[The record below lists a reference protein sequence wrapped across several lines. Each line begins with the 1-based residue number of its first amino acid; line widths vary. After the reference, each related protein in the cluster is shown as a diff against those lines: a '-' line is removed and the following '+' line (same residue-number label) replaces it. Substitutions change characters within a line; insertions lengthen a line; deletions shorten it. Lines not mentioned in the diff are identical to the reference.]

1 MINITSVLGVVNYA
15 KKSWSATK
23 AIVVAGTAVS
33 AAAAGVITGK
43 IYSGNRKR
51 ITDVERKVGMIYSD
65 LYEDSSNNE
74 PCTEDDSGDS
84 GDIVDLG
91 FAPSKEDVDAAT

>member
-1 MINITSVLGVVNYA
+1 MINVTSLINTVNYV
-15 KKSWSATK
+15 KRSWSATK

-33 AAAAGVITGK
+33 ATAAGIVAGK

-51 ITDVERKVGMIYSD
+51 IAAVEHKVGIIYSD

-74 PCTEDDSGDS
+74 TYTEDDDTE
-84 GDIVDLG
+84 DIVDLG
-91 FAPSKEDVDAAT
+91 YAPTREDVDAAT

>member
-1 MINITSVLGVVNYA
+1 MINVTSLLGVVNYA

-33 AAAAGVITGK
+33 ATAAGIVAGK
-43 IYSGNRKR
+43 IYNGNRKR
-51 ITDVERKVGMIYSD
+51 VAAIEHKVGMIYSD
-65 LYEDSSNNE
+65 LYEDSGNSE
-74 PCTEDDSGDS
+74 SYAKDDDTAE
-84 GDIVDLG
+84 DIVDLG

>member
-1 MINITSVLGVVNYA
+1 MGKT
-15 KKSWSATK
+15 
-23 AIVVAGTAVS
+23 IVVAGTAAS
-33 AAAAGVITGK
+33 AAAAGIITGK
-43 IYSGNRKR
+43 IYGGNRKR
-51 ITDVERKVGMIYSD
+51 VAAIENKVRMIYSD

>member
-1 MINITSVLGVVNYA
+1 MINVTSIIGVINYA

-33 AAAAGVITGK
+33 ATAAGIVAGK

-51 ITDVERKVGMIYSD
+51 IANVEHKVGIIYSD

-74 PCTEDDSGDS
+74 PCTEDDSDDS

-91 FAPSKEDVDAAT
+91 FVPSKEDVDAAT

>member
-1 MINITSVLGVVNYA
+1 MINITSLLGVVNYA

-33 AAAAGVITGK
+33 ATAAGIVAGK
-43 IYSGNRKR
+43 LYSGNRKR
-51 ITDVERKVGMIYSD
+51 VAAIESKVRMIYSD
-65 LYEDSSNNE
+65 LYEDSNNE
-74 PCTEDDSGDS
+74 SYAKDDDAAE
-84 GDIVDLG
+84 DIVNLG